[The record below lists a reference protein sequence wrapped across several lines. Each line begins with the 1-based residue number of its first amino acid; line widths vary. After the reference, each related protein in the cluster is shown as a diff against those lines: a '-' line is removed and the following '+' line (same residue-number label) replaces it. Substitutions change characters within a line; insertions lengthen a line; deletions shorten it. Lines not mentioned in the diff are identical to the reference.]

1 MQYYLLKS
9 YARCVKIN
17 NEKSKKEHSLMKTVS
32 LKTEYETLLC
42 GCETPFS
49 DYPRPQLRR
58 DSYLCLN
65 GLWDFSV
72 ENRNN
77 KGVSVYNGKILV
89 PFVPESRI
97 SGVMRALNAGEVM
110 RYKRIFTLD
119 PEFIKDRVILHIGAC
134 DQIAEVY
141 INGIAVGVNIG
152 GYNSFS
158 FDITDKLRNG
168 ENELMI
174 IAWDDLDK
182 ELPYGKQTYKRGG
195 MWYTKISGIW
205 QTVWL
210 ESVCDNYIEK
220 LRITPDML
228 GVEIEIFGGE
238 DEKTLIF
245 EGREYRVKGGK
256 FRLDVENPINWTP
269 DTPHLYDFTVI
280 SGGDRVDSY
289 FALRTV
295 GIKDNTVLL
304 NGEPIFMHGLLD
316 QGYFSDGI
324 FLPATS
330 KGYEDDI
337 LRMKKCG
344 FNTLR
349 KHIKAEPDIFYYY
362 CDKYGMLVWQDFINS
377 GKYSFLLD
385 TALPTLFLK
394 KGITHKA
401 SPFRRREFLSAAYK
415 IIDSLYNH
423 PSVIYYTVFNEGWG
437 QFDADNCYET
447 LKSKDPTRIF
457 DTASG
462 WFKPKKSDVE
472 SEHIYFKP
480 IRLSTRKKPLVL
492 SEYGGYSYRVEGH
505 IFNLDK
511 NYGYK
516 SFKAQA
522 DFENAL
528 ISLFDHELVGAIEN
542 GLCGAI
548 YTQLSDVEDETNGL
562 LTYDRAVLK
571 VDPTCCIP
579 RFKKISRKMAEK

>member
-1 MQYYLLKS
+1 
-9 YARCVKIN
+9 
-17 NEKSKKEHSLMKTVS
+17 MKTVS
-32 LKTEYETLLC
+32 LKTEYESLLC

-77 KGVSVYNGKILV
+77 KGVPVYNGKILV

-97 SGVMRALNAGEVM
+97 SGVMRTLNEGEVM

-158 FDITDKLRNG
+158 FDITDKLCRG

-182 ELPYGKQTYKRGG
+182 ELPYGKQTQKRGG

-220 LRITPDML
+220 IRITPDIL
-228 GVEIEIFGGE
+228 GVDIEIFGGVN
-238 DEKTLIF
+238 EKTLIF
-245 EGREYRVKGGK
+245 EGREYRVSGGK

-269 DTPHLYDFTVI
+269 DTPHLYNFTVV
-280 SGGDRVDSY
+280 SGNDRVDSY

-394 KGITHKA
+394 KGVTHKA

-516 SFKAQA
+516 SFKSQA

-571 VDPTCCIP
+571 VDPD
-579 RFKKISRKMAEK
+579 RLKKSADLLYSAFKKISHKRIEREHAFARRKYTKKHNAKFEN